1 MHSLVDITERL
12 VGGITSPNEKK
23 NIREHR
29 WITNRTE
36 NRGCERA
43 TTSWTFS
50 HSLSLFFFLFIIV
63 FANSLVALGFV
74 ALFFFFAR
82 FAAGGV
88 FFFFFSLH
96 LLLVDI
102 SFFFFNAKMG
112 ISLFEVVLGFAILF
126 FDYLYYMSDPLF
138 LLIFL
143 EWTGSESYS
152 WIILNIF
159 SILQSVR

>member
-50 HSLSLFFFLFIIV
+50 HSLSLFFFLSFYYCVCQLPRCTWICR
-63 FANSLVALGFV
+63 S
-74 ALFFFFAR
+74 FFFFRAICCWWR
-82 FAAGGV
+82 F
-88 FFFFFSLH
+88 L
-96 LLLVDI
+96 
-102 SFFFFNAKMG
+102 FFFFNAKMG